1 MFSHS
6 LFLNND
12 EDYNVETEEVEEI
25 DFTKIAERLERGE
38 SVFISPKRKRE
49 SGTKMLAKKSAKEN
63 ATEPW
68 YFI

>member
-1 MFSHS
+1 LKKPVRGCREQMFSHL

-38 SVFISPKRKRE
+38 
-49 SGTKMLAKKSAKEN
+49 
-63 ATEPW
+63 
-68 YFI
+68 

>member
-38 SVFISPKRKRE
+38 
-49 SGTKMLAKKSAKEN
+49 
-63 ATEPW
+63 
-68 YFI
+68 